1 MNASLSRPCT
11 PLPSPTPAAALE
23 AAYDALAAD
32 YEAGRDQFDM
42 TQVFEPFYRRLV
54 ANRPDGGHLLDL
66 GCGAGEP
73 MARLFIERGWRVTGV
88 DLSQGMLSLA
98 EQQVPE
104 MTRVLSDM
112 RACNFPAESF
122 DAVILVYSLF
132 HVPHEDHPALFAKL
146 FRWLNPGGRLLFT
159 YATKDY
165 TGQDEFEG
173 YKEFLGRPLF
183 YSHTTPLK
191 LRRQLEVA
199 GFACDSASY
208 RDIGGETFLWI
219 MVQRP
224 NS

>member
-1 MNASLSRPCT
+1 MPATSRPKA
-11 PLPSPTPAAALE
+11 S
-23 AAYDALAAD
+23 
-32 YEAGRDQFDM
+32 
-42 TQVFEPFYRRLV
+42 
-54 ANRPDGGHLLDL
+54 
-66 GCGAGEP
+66 
-73 MARLFIERGWRVTGV
+73 
-88 DLSQGMLSLA
+88 
-98 EQQVPE
+98 
-104 MTRVLSDM
+104 TRS
-112 RACNFPAESF
+112 
-122 DAVILVYSLF
+122 ILVYSLF
-132 HVPHEDHPALFAKL
+132 HVPREDHSALFGKL

-159 YATKDY
+159 YATKEY

>member
-1 MNASLSRPCT
+1 MTVSLPRPFT
-11 PLPSPTPAAALE
+11 PLPSPDPVDALQ
-23 AAYDALAAD
+23 ATYDALAAD
-32 YEAGRDQFDM
+32 YEACRHQFDM
-42 TQVFEPFYRRLV
+42 TQIFESFYRRL
-54 ANRPDGGHLLDL
+54 ANSRPDGRHLLDL

-73 MARLFIERGWRVTGV
+73 MARLFIERGWQVTGV
-88 DLSQGMLSLA
+88 DFSQGMLSLA
-98 EQQVPE
+98 AQQVPQ

-122 DAVILVYSLF
+122 DAAILIYSLF
-132 HVPHEDHPALFAKL
+132 HVPQDDHPALFAKL

-159 YATKDY
+159 YATKEY
-165 TGQDEFEG
+165 TGQAEFEG

-191 LRRQLEVA
+191 LRGQLEVA

-224 NS
+224 NA